1 MLPSLNVLDGQK
13 VTKPLLQQLKSV
25 STVTEKDQAVS
36 SLTSDHDLQGKT
48 TESRKGKR
56 KVEKKQTA
64 TIGSS
69 STDYKRKSSR
79 FVLHEDD
86 DEEEETSSQKRAKI
100 DDNKSAFETDQTI
113 DETFVVRDQPAPY
126 HKEARVETRKR
137 VVRPRGK
144 SGVVA
149 VRSVKKNGRERW
161 SSRKNRTSAPSKKQL
176 KGILY
181 GQASVQGLVPK
192 W

>member
-1 MLPSLNVLDGQK
+1 M
-13 VTKPLLQQLKSV
+13 
-25 STVTEKDQAVS
+25 
-36 SLTSDHDLQGKT
+36 
-48 TESRKGKR
+48 
-56 KVEKKQTA
+56 EKKQTA

-69 STDYKRKSSR
+69 STDCKRKSPR

-86 DEEEETSSQKRAKI
+86 DEEEEETSSQKRAKI
-100 DDNKSAFETDQTI
+100 DDNSAFETDQTN
-113 DETFVVRDQPAPY
+113 DETFVMGDLPAPY
-126 HKEARVETRKR
+126 HKEAREETRKR
-137 VVRPRGK
+137 IVRPRGK

-149 VRSVKKNGRERW
+149 VTSLKKNGGRERG
-161 SSRKNRTSAPSKKQL
+161 SSRKNRISAPTKKQL